1 MKNKKLL
8 IIIMLILILVLS
20 PVIGTLSRYVYKGI
34 HTLILSAN
42 NFYFN
47 SDKLS
52 EEGSTYQVNNW
63 SGLDTFTIQFEL
75 NNMKNNILYTTS
87 DITFENKITC
97 DNDITCSLSI
107 ESGTIY
113 SSEKQKSITITVTPT
128 RAFEENESVHVHV
141 ESKSLSPYVKIL
153 KADFTI
159 TVGKRGITYE
169 IDDKASSP
177 YLKYIITNAHSG
189 YYVREAFSS
198 YSVGDEISTDTYL
211 SLTDEDKKKCAGA
224 TITLTFDPSII
235 VIDNTSE
242 IIKSSELTYQTIEG
256 IGYINSLK
264 FDIGASNS
272 IGIRFYKKDVS
283 KDYTYPN
290 YTEGDTCI
298 INTNIITDK

>member
-8 IIIMLILILVLS
+8 IIIMLILILILS
-20 PVIGTLSRYVYKGI
+20 PVISSLSRYVYKGI

-47 SDKLS
+47 SDKLT
-52 EEGSTYQVNNW
+52 EEGASYQVNNW

-87 DITFENKITC
+87 DITFENKIKC
-97 DNDITCSLSI
+97 DDDITCSLSL

-113 SSEKQKSITITVTPT
+113 SAKKQESITITVTPT
-128 RAFEENESVHVHV
+128 RAFEENESVHVYV
-141 ESKSLSPYVKIL
+141 ESKSLSPYEKTL
-153 KADFTI
+153 KATFTI

-169 IDDKASSP
+169 IDDSKSSP
-177 YLKYIITNAHSG
+177 YLTYVITNAHSG
-189 YYVREAFSS
+189 YYVRQSFDN
-198 YSVGDEISTDTYL
+198 YSVGDEISTYTYISL
-211 SLTDEDKKKCAGA
+211 SDEDKKKCAGA
-224 TITLTFDPSII
+224 TITLIFDPNTV

-242 IIKSSELTYQTIEG
+242 IINSSELSYQTIDG
-256 IGYINSLK
+256 VNYINSLK

-272 IGIRFYKKDVS
+272 VGIRFYKKDVT

-298 INTNIITDK
+298 INTNIVTDK